1 MTDGKSKTG
10 QISRPAEQLRN
21 SGVEIFS
28 VGIGQS
34 FSIQELQAMASEPVN
49 QHVITLGTFTEFE
62 RLAEKM
68 SSRICRGKCNGWWD
82 IRGEGVMITVS
93 MTKIGTLVLAVMLME
108 MVMMV
113 NVMIVIVIVIAMTYC
128 YDAWWL

>member
-34 FSIQELQAMASEPVN
+34 FSLQELRAMASEPVN

-82 IRGEGVMITVS
+82 IRGEGVMSTVY
-93 MTKIGTLVLAVMLME
+93 MTKIGTLVLAVMVE

-113 NVMIVIVIVIAMTYC
+113 NVIIVIVIAMTYC